1 MKHQIN
7 AVAGNSHIQA
17 LLLKYEFVSSSM
29 KVIGYNRLNQ
39 TQDRFDRKTD
49 NKVNYES
56 GIVPLDPG
64 NRG

>member
-49 NKVNYES
+49 NKAIMKVE
-56 GIVPLDPG
+56 
-64 NRG
+64 